1 MKKILIT
8 TSMERATRILLRTD
22 IFRLLK
28 QDYEIVVASPAEVS
42 EQWKQ
47 EFEGVTFLYD
57 QMYDHEKGLYTDD
70 LKEVL
75 LNLKIDA
82 VLSCSNTDTP
92 AMALD
97 VEIQKVAK
105 SINIPIIIIQDF
117 IDAIFHPMPIK
128 PDLYLCWGEFF
139 KRMFSRKRD
148 VLKWNPIGSLY
159 GADVEEPLDNVKI
172 VGVPHFDIYNKADF
186 QSREEY
192 TKKLG
197 LDVNKPIFLYLPN
210 GEISQWVYE
219 TFENFMEVAKIYNAQ
234 VIIKSHPIRVGD
246 NWIYNLITKRYND
259 IKVLTLNDVSIYKGT
274 AFGCRGYDGSIYHM
288 DMVDMYSLGNVLFN
302 SDIVCSIPSTTALE
316 AMIFNRNVVLETSL
330 WNHPYPI
337 REKVMQWWWN
347 VLSSYKC
354 CDISK
359 EEGEL
364 LDFVDYNMKNP
375 DRNIN
380 GRALLVQ
387 EMFDGVQ
394 GDSCLRIHEAIKEF
408 LG

>member
-1 MKKILIT
+1 MKKILIS

-22 IFRLLK
+22 VFRLLK
-28 QDYEIVVASPAEVS
+28 QDYEIIIASPAEQS

-57 QMYDHEKGLYTDD
+57 YMQSLGTDD
-70 LKEVL
+70 LKETFL
-75 LNLKIDA
+75 DLKIDA

-92 AMALD
+92 AMVFD
-97 VEIQKVAK
+97 VEIQRVAK

-117 IDAIFHPMPIK
+117 IDSIFHPMPIK

-148 VLKWNPIGSLY
+148 VLKWDAVGSLH
-159 GADVEEPLDNVKI
+159 GMGVEEPLDNVKV
-172 VGVPHFDIYNKADF
+172 VGVPHFDIYRKADF

-192 TKKLG
+192 TKKLD
-197 LDVNKPIFLYLPN
+197 LDINKPIFLYLPN

-219 TFENFMEVAKIYNAQ
+219 TFENFMEAAKIFNAQ

-246 NWIYNLITKRYND
+246 NWIYNLITKRYKD
-259 IKVLTLNDVSIYKGT
+259 IKVLILNDVSLNKGN

-288 DMVDMYSLGNVLFN
+288 DMMDMYSLGNILFN

-316 AMIFNRNVVLETSL
+316 AMIFNKPVILETSL
-330 WNHPYPI
+330 WSHPYPV
-337 REKVMQWWWN
+337 REKVMKWWWG
-347 VLSSYKC
+347 VLDSYKC
-354 CDISK
+354 CDISSQY
-359 EEGEL
+359 GEL
-364 LDFVDYNMKNP
+364 FNFVEDNLKNP
-375 DRNIN
+375 DKNIN
-380 GRALLVQ
+380 GRALLIN
-387 EMFDGVQ
+387 EMFHSVDGMTCENIYN
-394 GDSCLRIHEAIKEF
+394 SIKEF